1 MYGKKL
7 CFVSAVIII
16 LGWLGSSL
24 AADMKIGFVD
34 IQRAVND
41 CQAGKDA
48 KKTITKEF
56 EKYQRLGAEKQKELQ
71 TMKEAFEK
79 QAPMLNPDARTAKEK
94 EYQTKLRDLQRWA
107 EDSQNEINQ
116 KRMDLERTISAGLQ
130 KVIQKLGAD
139 DGYTLVLEKNETI
152 VLYASK
158 TIDLTER
165 VIKLFDTQKK

>member
-7 CFVSAVIII
+7 CVIIAIII
-16 LGWLGSSL
+16 LGWFGPSL
-24 AADMKIGFVD
+24 ASDLKIGYVD

-41 CQAGKDA
+41 CQAGKEA

-71 TMKEAFEK
+71 VMKESFEK
-79 QAPMLNPDARTAKEK
+79 QAPMLNPDARAAKEK
-94 EYQTKLRDLQRWA
+94 EYQNKLREFQRWG

-116 KRMDLERTISAGLQ
+116 KRIELERTISIGLQ
-130 KVIQKLGAD
+130 KVIQKVGAE

-158 TIDLTER
+158 SIDLTDR
-165 VIKLFDTQKK
+165 IIKAFDAQKK

>member
-1 MYGKKL
+1 MYGNKL
-7 CFVSAVIII
+7 CVISAILI

-24 AADMKIGFVD
+24 ASDLKIGYVD

-41 CQAGKDA
+41 CQAGKEA

-71 TMKEAFEK
+71 GMKESFEK
-79 QAPMLNPDARTAKEK
+79 QAPMLNPDARTTKEK
-94 EYQTKLRDLQRWA
+94 EYQNKLREFQRWG

-116 KRMDLERTISAGLQ
+116 KRVDLERTISIGLQ
-130 KVIQKLGAD
+130 KVIQKVGAE

-152 VLYASK
+152 VLYVSK
-158 TIDLTER
+158 SIDLTDKI
-165 VIKLFDTQKK
+165 IKAFDAQKK

>member
-1 MYGKKL
+1 MYGKKI
-7 CFVSAVIII
+7 CFIGAIII
-16 LGWLGSSL
+16 LGWFGSCL
-24 AADMKIGFVD
+24 AAEMKIGYVD

-41 CQAGKDA
+41 CQAGKEA

-56 EKYQRLGAEKQKELQ
+56 EKYQRVGAEKQKELQ

-94 EYQTKLRDLQRWA
+94 EYQSKLRDLQRWA

-116 KRMDLERTISAGLQ
+116 KRMELERTISAGLQ
-130 KVIQKLGAD
+130 KVILKVGAE

-158 TIDLTER
+158 TIDLTEK

>member
-7 CFVSAVIII
+7 CFVGTIVI
-16 LGWLGSSL
+16 LGWLGSCL
-24 AADMKIGFVD
+24 AAEMKIGYVD

-41 CQAGKDA
+41 CQAGKEA

-94 EYQTKLRDLQRWA
+94 EYQSKLRDLQRWA

-116 KRMDLERTISAGLQ
+116 KRMELERTISSGLQ
-130 KVIQKLGAD
+130 KVIQKMGAE

-158 TIDLTER
+158 AIDLTER
-165 VIKLFDTQKK
+165 VIKLFDAQKK

>member
-7 CFVSAVIII
+7 CFVSAIIV

-24 AADMKIGFVD
+24 AADMKIGYVD

-41 CQAGKDA
+41 CQAGKEA

-79 QAPMLNPDARTAKEK
+79 QAPMLNPDARTTKEK
-94 EYQTKLRDLQRWA
+94 EYQSKLRDLQRWA

-116 KRMDLERTISAGLQ
+116 KRVDLERTISLGLQ
-130 KVIQKLGAD
+130 KVIQKMGAEE
-139 DGYTLVLEKNETI
+139 GYTLVLEKNETI

-158 TIDLTER
+158 AIDLTER
-165 VIKLFDTQKK
+165 VIKLFDAQKK